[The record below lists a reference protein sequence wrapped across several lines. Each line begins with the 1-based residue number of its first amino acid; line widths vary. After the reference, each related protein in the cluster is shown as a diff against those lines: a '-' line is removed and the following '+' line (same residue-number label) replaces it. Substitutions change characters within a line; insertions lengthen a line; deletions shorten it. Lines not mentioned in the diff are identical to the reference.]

1 MEVASEKEE
10 DSGIEVEN
18 VEVKLI
24 LMLADQMLE
33 TGGVDLLQPPEIMIG
48 TEIGVEVGLTGI
60 PTVTVTAVM
69 EASEIEMIEEV
80 DVVVLKEEEVTG
92 IAGDHQNLSRSDQG
106 LYFSLDLLKRRR
118 VK

>member
-1 MEVASEKEE
+1 VASENEE

-69 EASEIEMIEEV
+69 EASETEMIEEV
-80 DVVVLKEEEVTG
+80 DVVVLREEVTG
-92 IAGDHQNLSRSDQG
+92 IAGDLQNLSRKDQG
-106 LYFSLDLLKRRR
+106 LYSSQDLLKRRR